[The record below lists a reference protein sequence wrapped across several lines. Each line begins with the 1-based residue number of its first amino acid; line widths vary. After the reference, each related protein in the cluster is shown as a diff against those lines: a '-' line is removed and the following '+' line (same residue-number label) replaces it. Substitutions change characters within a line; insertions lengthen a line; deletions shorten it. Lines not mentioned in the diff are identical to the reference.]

1 MVGDCGHDL
10 VGFVGLIWWVSIVLS
25 DGIDGVEIGVVGS
38 RFCGGGNGGFF
49 FFFFFFFSF
58 FDVVF
63 GSGFGLA

>member
-49 FFFFFFFSF
+49 FFFFF
-58 FDVVF
+58 
-63 GSGFGLA
+63 